1 MSMDLSDY
9 RRLVQDLGTWAET
22 FGVRADARPR
32 IVLRGATE
40 SSTFIVGDTSVYR
53 FGRSLMIQRRLP
65 SGRGEAY
72 FVLRREDGDLE
83 PKLVRQGVIGRSMA
97 DSAMAALTSSLT
109 AAAAR
114 RRPAP
119 APAVAEPTTAAPE
132 ATPVLV

>member
-1 MSMDLSDY
+1 MDLSDY
-9 RRLVQDLGTWAET
+9 HRLVRDLGTWAET

-53 FGRSLMIQRRLP
+53 FGKSLLVQRKLP

-72 FVLRREDGDLE
+72 YVLRKDGDDAN
-83 PKLVRQGVIGRSMA
+83 PRLVRQGVIGR
-97 DSAMAALTSSLT
+97 DIGPSAMAGLTSTLT

-114 RRPAP
+114 TRNPATAPTASDAVP
-119 APAVAEPTTAAPE
+119 AFA
-132 ATPVLV
+132 

>member
-9 RRLVQDLGTWAET
+9 QRLVQDLGPWAET
-22 FGVRADARPR
+22 FNVRADARPR

-53 FGRSLMIQRRLP
+53 FGKSMVVQRRLP

-72 FVLRREDGDLE
+72 YVLRREDEGVE
-83 PKLVRQGVIGRSMA
+83 PRLVRQGVIGRDIGPTLMSG
-97 DSAMAALTSSLT
+97 LTNTLT

-114 RRPAP
+114 TR
-119 APAVAEPTTAAPE
+119 E
-132 ATPVLV
+132 ATPVRAAEPVLV

>member
-9 RRLVQDLGTWAET
+9 QRLVRELGPWAET
-22 FGVRADARPR
+22 FGVRNDARPR

-53 FGRSLMIQRRLP
+53 FGKSLMVQKRLP

-72 FVLRREDGDLE
+72 FVLRKGDDDSE
-83 PKLVRQGVIGRSMA
+83 PRLVRQGVIGR
-97 DSAMAALTSSLT
+97 DVGPSAMAGLTNTLT

-114 RRPAP
+114 TRTPAAVPTP
-119 APAVAEPTTAAPE
+119 ARVAVPAFA
-132 ATPVLV
+132 

>member
-9 RRLVQDLGTWAET
+9 QRLVQDLGPWADT
-22 FGVRADARPR
+22 FDVRADARPR

-53 FGRSLMIQRRLP
+53 FGKSMVVQRRLP

-72 FVLRREDGDLE
+72 YVLRREGDGAE
-83 PKLVRQGVIGRSMA
+83 PRLVRQGVIGRDIGPTLMSG
-97 DSAMAALTSSLT
+97 LTNTLT

-114 RRPAP
+114 TRD
-119 APAVAEPTTAAPE
+119 AAPVRAE
-132 ATPVLV
+132 EPVLV

>member
-22 FGVRADARPR
+22 FGIRADARPR

-53 FGRSLMIQRRLP
+53 FGRSLVIQRRLP

-72 FVLRREDGDLE
+72 FVLRRNGEGSE
-83 PKLVRQGVIGRSMA
+83 PALVRQGVIGK
-97 DSAMAALTSSLT
+97 DVGPTAMAALTNTLT

-114 RRPAP
+114 TRGVAP
-119 APAVAEPTTAAPE
+119 VAEPAAP
-132 ATPVLV
+132 TPAVPALV

>member
-9 RRLVQDLGTWAET
+9 QRLVQDLGPWAET
-22 FGVRADARPR
+22 FNVRADARPR

-53 FGRSLMIQRRLP
+53 FGKSMVVQRRLP

-72 FVLRREDGDLE
+72 YVLRREDEGAE
-83 PKLVRQGVIGRSMA
+83 PRLVRQGVIGRDIGPTLMSG
-97 DSAMAALTSSLT
+97 LTNSLT

-114 RRPAP
+114 TR
-119 APAVAEPTTAAPE
+119 E
-132 ATPVLV
+132 ATPVRAAQPVLV

>member
-9 RRLVQDLGTWAET
+9 RRLVQDLGTWSDT
-22 FGVRADARPR
+22 FGVRSDATPR

-53 FGRSLMIQRRLP
+53 FGKSMVVQRKLP

-72 FVLRREDGDLE
+72 FVLRRLAEGEE
-83 PKLVRQGVIGRSMA
+83 PQLVRQGVIGKDVA
-97 DSAMAALTSSLT
+97 PSAMSALTSTLT

-114 RRPAP
+114 TRGA
-119 APAVAEPTTAAPE
+119 AADATADAVLS
-132 ATPVLV
+132 LV

>member
-9 RRLVQDLGTWAET
+9 QRLVRDLGTWSDT
-22 FGVRADARPR
+22 FGVSADARPR

-53 FGRSLMIQRRLP
+53 FGKSLVIQRRLP

-72 FVLRREDGDLE
+72 FVLRKDSDTDE
-83 PKLVRQGVIGRSMA
+83 PRLVRQGVIGR
-97 DSAMAALTSSLT
+97 DVGPTAMEGLTNTLR

-114 RRPAP
+114 TRVPVNAP
-119 APAVAEPTTAAPE
+119 ASPAV
-132 ATPVLV
+132 PVFV

>member
-53 FGRSLMIQRRLP
+53 FGRSMVIQRRLP

-72 FVLRREDGDLE
+72 FVLRRDSDGSE
-83 PKLVRQGVIGRSMA
+83 PQLVRQGVIGK
-97 DSAMAALTSSLT
+97 DVGPTAMAALTNTLT

-114 RRPAP
+114 TRTAPVAASATP
-119 APAVAEPTTAAPE
+119 APAVPA
-132 ATPVLV
+132 LV

>member
-1 MSMDLSDY
+1 MTMDLSDY

-53 FGRSLMIQRRLP
+53 FGKSLMVQRKLP

-72 FVLRREDGDLE
+72 FVLRRDADGAE
-83 PKLVRQGVIGRSMA
+83 PKLVRQGVIGK
-97 DSAMAALTSSLT
+97 DVGPTAMAALTTTLT

-114 RRPAP
+114 TRAAAP
-119 APAVAEPTTAAPE
+119 TPAV
-132 ATPVLV
+132 PVLV

>member
-9 RRLVQDLGTWAET
+9 QRLVRDLGTWAET

-53 FGRSLMIQRRLP
+53 FGKSMVVQRRLP

-72 FVLRREDGDLE
+72 FVLRREDDE
-83 PKLVRQGVIGRSMA
+83 ANPRLVRQGVIGR
-97 DSAMAALTSSLT
+97 DVGPSAMAGLTNTLT

-114 RRPAP
+114 TRVPAP
-119 APAVAEPTTAAPE
+119 APAAVPAFA
-132 ATPVLV
+132 

>member
-9 RRLVQDLGTWAET
+9 QRLVRDLGPWADT
-22 FGVRADARPR
+22 FGVRSDARPR

-53 FGRSLMIQRRLP
+53 FGKSLMVQRKLP

-72 FVLRREDGDLE
+72 YVLRKDNDGE
-83 PKLVRQGVIGRSMA
+83 APRLVRQGVIGRDIGPTVMEG
-97 DSAMAALTSSLT
+97 LTNTLT

-114 RRPAP
+114 TRQTTPA
-119 APAVAEPTTAAPE
+119 
-132 ATPVLV
+132 ATPVPALV

>member
-9 RRLVQDLGTWAET
+9 QRLVRDLGTWAET

-53 FGRSLMIQRRLP
+53 FGKSLVIQRRLP

-72 FVLRREDGDLE
+72 FVLRREGEDVE
-83 PKLVRQGVIGRSMA
+83 PRLVRQGVIGR
-97 DSAMAALTSSLT
+97 DIGPTAMGALTNTLT
-109 AAAAR
+109 AAAGR
-114 RRPAP
+114 TRK
-119 APAVAEPTTAAPE
+119 TAA
-132 ATPVLV
+132 ATAPVRTAVPVLV

>member
-9 RRLVQDLGTWAET
+9 QRLVQDLGPWAET

-53 FGRSLMIQRRLP
+53 FGKSMVVQRRLP

-72 FVLRREDGDLE
+72 YVLRREDEGAG
-83 PKLVRQGVIGRSMA
+83 PRLVRQGVIGRDIGPTIMA
-97 DSAMAALTSSLT
+97 GLTNTLT

-114 RRPAP
+114 TRV
-119 APAVAEPTTAAPE
+119 AVPVRSAE
-132 ATPVLV
+132 PVLV

>member
-1 MSMDLSDY
+1 MDLSDY

-53 FGRSLMIQRRLP
+53 FGKSMVVQRRLP

-72 FVLRREDGDLE
+72 YVLRREDEGAE
-83 PKLVRQGVIGRSMA
+83 PRLVRQGVIGRDIGPTLMSG
-97 DSAMAALTSSLT
+97 LTNSLT

-114 RRPAP
+114 TR
-119 APAVAEPTTAAPE
+119 E
-132 ATPVLV
+132 ATPVRAAQPVLV

>member
-1 MSMDLSDY
+1 MTMDLSDY
-9 RRLVQDLGTWAET
+9 QRLVRDLGTWAET

-53 FGRSLMIQRRLP
+53 FGKSLLVQRKLP

-72 FVLRREDGDLE
+72 YVLRKDDDDADPR
-83 PKLVRQGVIGRSMA
+83 LVRQGVIGR
-97 DSAMAALTSSLT
+97 DIGPSAMTGLTSTLT

-114 RRPAP
+114 ARQQ
-119 APAVAEPTTAAPE
+119 TAAPSAPA
-132 ATPVLV
+132 ATVPAFA

>member
-1 MSMDLSDY
+1 MTMDLSDY
-9 RRLVQDLGTWAET
+9 QRLVRDLGTWAET

-53 FGRSLMIQRRLP
+53 FGKSLLVQRKLP

-72 FVLRREDGDLE
+72 YVLRKDGDDAD
-83 PKLVRQGVIGRSMA
+83 PRLVRQGVIGR
-97 DSAMAALTSSLT
+97 DIGPSAMTGLTSTLT

-114 RRPAP
+114 ARQQ
-119 APAVAEPTTAAPE
+119 TAAPSVP
-132 ATPVLV
+132 AAIPVFA

>member
-1 MSMDLSDY
+1 MTMDLSDY
-9 RRLVQDLGTWAET
+9 QRLVRDLGTWAET

-53 FGRSLMIQRRLP
+53 FGKSLVVQRRLP

-72 FVLRREDGDLE
+72 YVLRKDDTDDDPR
-83 PKLVRQGVIGRSMA
+83 LVRQGVIGR
-97 DSAMAALTSSLT
+97 DVGPSAMAGLTSTLT

-114 RRPAP
+114 TRTQTPAAP
-119 APAVAEPTTAAPE
+119 APAAVPAFA
-132 ATPVLV
+132 

>member
-9 RRLVQDLGTWAET
+9 QRLVQDLGPWAET
-22 FGVRADARPR
+22 FNVRADARPR

-53 FGRSLMIQRRLP
+53 FGKSMVVQRRLP

-72 FVLRREDGDLE
+72 YVLRREDEGAE
-83 PKLVRQGVIGRSMA
+83 PRLVRQGVIGRDIGPTLMSG
-97 DSAMAALTSSLT
+97 LTNSLT

-114 RRPAP
+114 TR
-119 APAVAEPTTAAPE
+119 E
-132 ATPVLV
+132 ATPVRAAEPVLV